1 MDKSDFFARVRSDQR
16 ARDRSCAITILYNLT
31 DDLDEAVGLLECVGP
46 RTFIRTVSRLTDRLQ
61 GRPDDLR
68 RAVRSLEDWS

>member
-1 MDKSDFFARVRSDQR
+1 
-16 ARDRSCAITILYNLT
+16 
-31 DDLDEAVGLLECVGP
+31 LLECVGP